1 LEIPLLVTYHGY
13 DATVKDE
20 YAKKSFYRH
29 RAYLE
34 YRDEIKKEADGF
46 IAVSDFIKDRL
57 ENSGFPQGKIYQHYI
72 GINTEKFNPSGSV
85 DRKNVILFVGRLVE
99 KKGGE
104 YLIRAA
110 AKVQETHP
118 DTEVVFIGSGP
129 RRDDLEKLAR
139 DVGCDVRF
147 LGRQPLEQVRHW
159 MNRARVFCVPSVTA
173 ESGDMEAFGMVFAE
187 AQAIGLPVA
196 SFASG
201 GIPEAVKHKETG
213 LLAPEGDWR
222 KLAENINLLLE
233 NRDLWDSFSEEG
245 MRYVRENF
253 DVKSQSKKLESIYDK
268 VLNKK
273 E

>member
-1 LEIPLLVTYHGY
+1 
-13 DATVKDE
+13 
-20 YAKKSFYRH
+20 
-29 RAYLE
+29 
-34 YRDEIKKEADGF
+34 
-46 IAVSDFIKDRL
+46 
-57 ENSGFPQGKIYQHYI
+57 
-72 GINTEKFNPSGSV
+72 
-85 DRKNVILFVGRLVE
+85 
-99 KKGGE
+99 
-104 YLIRAA
+104 
-110 AKVQETHP
+110 
-118 DTEVVFIGSGP
+118 
-129 RRDDLEKLAR
+129 
-139 DVGCDVRF
+139 
-147 LGRQPLEQVRHW
+147 
-159 MNRARVFCVPSVTA
+159 
-173 ESGDMEAFGMVFAE
+173 MEAFGMVFAE
-187 AQAIGLPVA
+187 AQAMGLPVA